1 MNDDHEHLIVK
12 FLGGNCSEKES
23 AQLKAWVNKSI
34 ENEKMFNDLQQVW
47 RTTESA
53 SATPDFQTDQEWSK
67 FKTSI
72 ENAGHQSSGTFKLW
86 PDWMKVA
93 ASVTFLVLSSLVVYQ
108 VFFNHQQVTKQTSD
122 NTLHFT
128 LPDGSAVWLNE
139 NSRLIYSENFN
150 AIDRVVTFTG
160 EGFFEIA
167 KNTDRPFIVRLQNSQ
182 VKVLGTSF
190 NVNAYSAASCTEV
203 SVKTGLVSFSS
214 LENQH
219 RGILLKPGEKGILN
233 KGADSVML
241 MPADNLNLLAWKEK
255 RLMFK
260 KTPLDS
266 VIKTLN
272 KYFKVTISVKNNT
285 LLKCTFTSTFNN
297 PRLEEVI
304 EALKVSLDLT
314 VLQDKD
320 VIIMDGEGC

>member
-1 MNDDHEHLIVK
+1 
-12 FLGGNCSEKES
+12 
-23 AQLKAWVNKSI
+23 
-34 ENEKMFNDLQQVW
+34 
-47 RTTESA
+47 
-53 SATPDFQTDQEWSK
+53 
-67 FKTSI
+67 
-72 ENAGHQSSGTFKLW
+72 
-86 PDWMKVA
+86 
-93 ASVTFLVLSSLVVYQ
+93 
-108 VFFNHQQVTKQTSD
+108 
-122 NTLHFT
+122 
-128 LPDGSAVWLNE
+128 
-139 NSRLIYSENFN
+139 
-150 AIDRVVTFTG
+150 
-160 EGFFEIA
+160 
-167 KNTDRPFIVRLQNSQ
+167 
-182 VKVLGTSF
+182 
-190 NVNAYSAASCTEV
+190 
-203 SVKTGLVSFSS
+203 LVSFSS

>member
-1 MNDDHEHLIVK
+1 MNDDHEHLIMK
-12 FLGGNCSEKES
+12 FLAGNCSEKES
-23 AQLKAWVNKSI
+23 AQLKAWVSRST

-47 RTTESA
+47 RTTESV
-53 SATPDFQTDQEWSK
+53 SAIPDFQTEQEWSK
-67 FKTSI
+67 FKSSI
-72 ENAGHQSSGTFKLW
+72 ENAGRQSSGTFKLW

-93 ASVTFLVLSSLVVYQ
+93 ASVTFLVLSSLVLYQ
-108 VFFNHQQVTKQTSD
+108 VFFNHQQVTKQTSG
-122 NTLHFT
+122 NTLHFK
-128 LPDGSAVWLNE
+128 LPDGSSVWLNE
-139 NSRLIYSENFN
+139 NSRLTYSDNFN
-150 AIDRVVTFTG
+150 AIDRVVTFDG

-167 KNTDRPFIVRLQNSQ
+167 KNADKPFIVRLQNSQ

-214 LENQH
+214 LGNQYG
-219 RGILLKPGEKGILN
+219 GILLKPGEMGMLN
-233 KGADSVML
+233 KGADSVVRML
-241 MPADNLNLLAWKEK
+241 ADNFNLLAWKEK

-272 KYFKVTISVKNNT
+272 KYFKKTISVKNNA

-297 PRLEEVI
+297 PTWDEVI

-320 VIIMDGEGC
+320 AIIMDGEGC